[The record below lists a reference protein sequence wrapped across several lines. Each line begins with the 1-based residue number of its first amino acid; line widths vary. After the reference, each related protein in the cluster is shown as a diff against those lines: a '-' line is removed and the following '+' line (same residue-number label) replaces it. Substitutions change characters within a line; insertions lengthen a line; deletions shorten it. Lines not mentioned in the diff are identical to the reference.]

1 MGETDSSPDGLFVSI
16 RRLAETL
23 LAVVHN
29 RLELAA
35 VELGEEKHRLTDAL
49 MWSIAFVFLAMMTV
63 VLATV
68 TVLFVFRDNALP
80 VLLGFCLAYLAA
92 SVTVFAILRR
102 RLKNWPLPFT
112 HTLAEMKKDRECL
125 PGRR

>member
-1 MGETDSSPDGLFVSI
+1 MGQTDSSPDGLFVSI
-16 RRLAETL
+16 RRLGETL
-23 LAVVHN
+23 LAVVQN

-35 VELGEEKHRLTDAL
+35 VELGEEKHRLVDAL
-49 MWSIAFVFLAMMTV
+49 MWAMMTV

-80 VLLGFCLAYLAA
+80 VLLGFCLAYMAA
-92 SVTVFAILRR
+92 SVTAFAMLRR

-125 PGRR
+125 QGRR